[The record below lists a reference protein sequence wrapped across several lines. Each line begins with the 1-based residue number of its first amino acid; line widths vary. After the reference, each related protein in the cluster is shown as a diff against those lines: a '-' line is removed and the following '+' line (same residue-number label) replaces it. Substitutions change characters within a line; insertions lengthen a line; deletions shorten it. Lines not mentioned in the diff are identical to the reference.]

1 MTIYF
6 LQVVNILFI
15 TYLALLLIV
24 HMFLQEEVE
33 EARIR
38 HMYKVI
44 LVWHFPMILV
54 TFIYYIFIALC
65 MMFVRAKKNQV
76 L

>member
-44 LVWHFPMILV
+44 LVWHFPIWSNMILV
-54 TFIYYIFIALC
+54 LFNISFPCLVYD
-65 MMFVRAKKNQV
+65 V